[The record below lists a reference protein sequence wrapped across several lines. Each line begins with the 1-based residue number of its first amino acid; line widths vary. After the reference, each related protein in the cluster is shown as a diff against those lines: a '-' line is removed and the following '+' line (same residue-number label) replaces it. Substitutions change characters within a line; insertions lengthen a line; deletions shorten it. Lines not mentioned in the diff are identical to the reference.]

1 MTFSV
6 MTREDAEK
14 KWDEM
19 SPFVIKALLKVV
31 NKKETT
37 SKKMNKMAVDK
48 ETSSINETTEGEAEE
63 ADKGDEEGMEEESE
77 GQSKEDT
84 EKARVD
90 KLTMLVFFVTFKIY
104 EKTSLN
110 LRVQVSCIREL
121 DFFSRKQFF
130 LQKLHLIFY

>member
-1 MTFSV
+1 MMTFSV

-90 KLTMLVFFVTFKIY
+90 KLTMLVFFCDIQD
-104 EKTSLN
+104 L
-110 LRVQVSCIREL
+110 
-121 DFFSRKQFF
+121 
-130 LQKLHLIFY
+130 

>member
-1 MTFSV
+1 

-63 ADKGDEEGMEEESE
+63 ADKGDEEGMEEGSE

-90 KLTMLVFFVTFKIY
+90 KLTMLVVFFCDIQDLWEDVFKFASVLQSGTRIFFPQTTFL
-104 EKTSLN
+104 TRN
-110 LRVQVSCIREL
+110 CIWCFIEP
-121 DFFSRKQFF
+121 
-130 LQKLHLIFY
+130 